1 MENKNRLFDIMK
13 KIDNSFKLKTI
24 NESTIINDNKFK
36 FFEDKMDVIFLN
48 HEFTSQEYDI
58 DINNN
63 NISVEWDVNFWINNN
78 GIENIII
85 NINEISGTYD
95 VLLIDKETGD
105 TIKNINKNINEIE
118 WKFNVDYDG
127 LFKNKSLYINTLVF
141 DFKEKTCTVNI
152 N

>member
-48 HEFTSQEYDI
+48 HEFTSQEYDV

-63 NISVEWDVNFWINNN
+63 NISVEWDVNFCINNN
-78 GIENIII
+78 VIENILI

>member
-1 MENKNRLFDIMK
+1 MFPGL
-13 KIDNSFKLKTI
+13 T
-24 NESTIINDNKFK
+24 STTYSAYHLTNA
-36 FFEDKMDVIFLN
+36 
-48 HEFTSQEYDI
+48 
-58 DINNN
+58 
-63 NISVEWDVNFWINNN
+63 
-78 GIENIII
+78 III